1 MVNKNQALSVG
12 TVIRSRENSYTI
24 EKVLG
29 QGAFG
34 ITYRASTLI
43 AMKLGKA
50 KVRVALKEFF
60 AEELDSRNKDGSVAP
75 RTDGGIAQKYAKAFQ
90 RESENLS
97 KMDHPG
103 IIHVLE
109 AFEANG
115 TYYYSMEY
123 ISGGSLNDKVKD
135 VGMPEE
141 EALPLL
147 AKIGDALSYMHGQK
161 MIHLDLKPG
170 NVVLQDDGSPVII
183 DFGLSKQ
190 YDKKGNPESST
201 TIGGGTP
208 GYAPI
213 EQANQSSGKSFQPTL
228 DIYALGAT
236 LFKMLTGYTPPVAS
250 SIIEDGFPESELLA
264 RHVSD
269 KTVGAIREAMRPS
282 RKDRPQTVEAFLSI
296 LGVAASSKVDPEKT
310 VIKPD
315 PKPDPGPEPKPDP
328 EPKPKRKTRLWWLL
342 GGIAAAIVA
351 IALIVIPRIP
361 GSVYVFGEPYG
372 ASIYLDG
379 QDTGRKIPT
388 GIKGIKP
395 GSHRLRVRNEGYY
408 DTVVNVEVVPG
419 RGQDVRVYL
428 KEKE

>member
-1 MVNKNQALSVG
+1 MDKYKQALAPG
-12 TVIRSRENSYTI
+12 TTLRSKKNVYTI

-29 QGAFG
+29 QGSFG
-34 ITYRASTLI
+34 ITYCASTF
-43 AMKLGKA
+43 MKGGLGQA

-60 AEELDSRNKDGSVAP
+60 AEELDVRSSDGSVSP
-75 RTDGGIAQKYAKAFQ
+75 RAVNGIAHRYAKAFQ

-103 IIHVLE
+103 IVRVLE
-109 AFEANG
+109 FFEANG
-115 TYYYSMEY
+115 TFYYSMEY
-123 ISGGSLNDKVKD
+123 LSGGSLDAKVRG
-135 VGMPEE
+135 VGMPEA
-141 EALPLL
+141 EALPLI

-310 VIKPD
+310 VIKHD
-315 PKPDPGPEPKPDP
+315 PEPEPEP
-328 EPKPKRKTRLWWLL
+328 EPKPKPKPKRKNWLWWLL

-351 IALIVIPRIP
+351 IALIVIPKIP
-361 GSVYVFGEPYG
+361 GSLYVFGEPYG

>member
-1 MVNKNQALSVG
+1 MYKFKQALPLG
-12 TVIRSRENSYTI
+12 TVIRSKENVYTI

-29 QGAFG
+29 QGSFG
-34 ITYRASTLI
+34 ITYLASTYVKGNRGQ
-43 AMKLGKA
+43 AR
-50 KVRVALKEFF
+50 VFVALKEFF
-60 AEELDSRNKDGSVAP
+60 AEELDARLRDGSVAP
-75 RTDGGIAQKYAKAFQ
+75 RTMDGISHKYAKAFQ

-103 IIHVLE
+103 IVHVME

-123 ISGGSLNDKVKD
+123 LSGGSLDDKVRGG
-135 VGMPEE
+135 GMPEAD
-141 EALPLL
+141 ALPLI
-147 AKIGDALSYMHGQK
+147 AKIGDALSYMHGRR
-161 MIHLDLKPG
+161 MIHLDLKPK
-170 NVVLQDDGSPVII
+170 NIVLQGDGTPVII

-395 GSHRLRVRNEGYY
+395 GSHRLRVRSEGYY
-408 DTVVNVEVVPG
+408 DTVVNVEVVSG